1 MTMRAIYRGTTP
13 TQMEMKNM
21 SKKTEQTNLFG
32 AFVEPTQDEPLQF
45 VKVYEEVE
53 ADGDQFTMNLNSAA
67 YNDERD
73 CITVIDSEKNCALTA
88 YFTQH
93 PESKYQ
99 STPDGIRLGRA
110 IQRCVRATVNDADEL
125 VALIKS
131 SDLVL
136 NITYKG
142 EKGRAWSVTA
152 LA

>member
-131 SDLVL
+131 QDLVL

-142 EKGRAWSVTA
+142 EKGRAWSVTR

>member
-1 MTMRAIYRGTTP
+1 MTRTNGS
-13 TQMEMKNM
+13 EKM

-32 AFVEPTQDEPLQF
+32 EFVEKQPEEPLQF

-67 YNDERD
+67 YNEERD

-93 PESKYQ
+93 PDSKYQ

-110 IQRCVRATVNDADEL
+110 VQRTIRQTVNDGDEL
-125 VALIKS
+125 VAIIKDQ
-131 SDLVL
+131 DLTLTVSYEGQ
-136 NITYKG
+136 N
-142 EKGRAWSVTA
+142 GRLWSVTTNA
-152 LA
+152 

>member
-1 MTMRAIYRGTTP
+1 
-13 TQMEMKNM
+13 M

-125 VALIKS
+125 VAIIKS
-131 SDLVL
+131 QDLVL

-142 EKGRAWSVTA
+142 EKGRAWSVTR